1 MSIQK
6 TTKVLILLF
15 FLVLPFN
22 SQLASDITVEQ
33 AISGFQL
40 QNFELKVNDSYVI
53 KINGIRKIKDQG
65 FSLFLSSDSDFL
77 DVTVFPKNK
86 PQSKCGKSSKIDSL
100 ISIINF
106 DFDDCSENS
115 DEYHVSIKAN
125 SDAPFSNNKINVDLI
140 ISKNNY
146 FSSNFQSDE
155 FINNGNFKNGTKNW
169 RGGSLNS
176 ISKGNKSNKYLHE
189 TKNVYN
195 LDISSLTIS
204 EISQDFQVDTVKD
217 CILSIGYSAN
227 SYNSLENSGLRVII
241 NETPLVDFQKSLND
255 SPVKGLFKF
264 QSKQG
269 LNTLKLSGNKTKT
282 QLGMNI
288 FDVSVKC
295 EKSQKNSLNLSIQP
309 TTSSYIYLKNT
320 KYDID
325 LYLSQ
330 IIDSSTKRMKLSYI
344 ELPVFSFKSI
354 EDLQKS
360 FTEIIDSAS
369 IKSTPKPTSYII
381 KVENIDENIIQNG
394 LLYVS
399 SSNLF
404 LQTDLSIGDSDLFSI
419 TGTLSFKLN
428 DKIKKVIRIENVAGS
443 SGTIKINNAN
453 VNLTEKV
460 YEAETLS
467 DDKFQISIED
477 GKTGLFIISVKAV
490 LNSELF
496 QKQGEMSI
504 WINNKETYIFF
515 ELKDINQLTKGISK
529 DFSFSRKERVL
540 FISQSIILT
549 NSKTDLSSI
558 LLPFDDVNNSINS
571 NIEMSSYRNSYSLSS
586 YADEDSQAYV
596 VFRIKSEGNDNLN
609 NYKLELNNCIL
620 IQANRNKIF
629 YLDTD
634 VNKCITIPYSSSDIY
649 TGLSLNLITSS
660 KAFIENNKVAIS
672 SDELGISNVSF
683 SNNYNFKVNKNRV
696 EAMFDEGKRLTL
708 RFNSKYI
715 GDIQVSGFYYNVA
728 NEESEFNYDGVNST
742 LNLDSEETRTMS
754 INWEP
759 ANKFNQ
765 DSYNIVYYIGIYES
779 STVPENPTFLDLVKI
794 GFMGNSIG
802 NRSFISRVPLR
813 IPFSVFL
820 FMSDLRTGEIKM
832 YLPLKNLKDAIP
844 FASKLELIDVPKG
857 IVVDFKSNDE
867 TKANINIE
875 YLAIDVSKL
884 NNSIFIVESLS
895 NLDIKLGFTNKE
907 IGKLKKTDFESLK
920 SLSETSIQIRK
931 ENDLQTFFIVSI
943 DKKNSV
949 SDLLFNVVVKR
960 PPTQIKLENIYKISY
975 NEEKYVDIEVPS
987 SDLPKDFRYYLVCLN
1002 CSIKKS
1008 LQVALSFDGEIP
1020 YLDSKQN
1027 WNRYDSLIMD
1037 QRELTDLNIDNQL
1050 KADRLKFSIRRNDES
1065 VTSPFYIKLVKR
1077 SYRMVYFDQA
1087 RTDFKLSYSLKASQ
1101 KIVALVRIRNEF
1113 CVTNNVINGNSSF
1126 KIHLK
1131 HSLYHLLNIDSP
1143 LFSSNQSYS
1152 KLKCFG
1158 QFGRVSVFI
1167 VEVFSDSDSL
1177 GEISITPISNQDTGS
1192 DKSNISGGDIV
1203 SPGGSG
1209 SGSGSTSGDN
1219 NQTPSNTNEYLIRVL
1234 PNQTVNIKEIIQN
1247 NSNLVNNPEKS
1258 RIVIVPISSESNVN
1272 TKVIINKGNER
1283 EKEASSNTPVTIDP
1297 IKEAFKNNTLTVSND
1312 NQKEVLV
1319 RILIVKPIDDP
1330 SKLIIPT
1337 DKTSEIKI
1345 DGQPNVELT
1354 IKKIVVL
1361 DPPTKENLKILTKV
1375 IITSK
1380 NNSTITKVSY
1390 FYTEN
1395 QSPNNNST
1403 LLYDNP
1409 LGYTSISYNSLYNKV
1424 VELQIPRSPEFSKPI
1439 YLIFEITVFLKE
1451 PQAIIELQPVFTNI
1465 SLEELINKS
1474 KINAVLT
1481 YNDALVSFKV
1491 GNVDLTPSAGDL
1503 LKKFSNRFD
1512 TQFEQ
1517 VLKDGDIIQIV
1528 VKNTFTI
1535 PDSYFAMLHMNITHP
1550 DGNKQVIYTN
1560 LADWECNGDVPSL
1573 GVSSKMDLAELNWVP
1588 KIWASSSLPQVN
1600 CYTNFKK
1607 ETFKQNEFI
1616 EGEVLVNDVFESI
1629 KIGTYIFNP
1638 SLNKSNIT
1646 NSSTSNVEEVKFD
1659 MIVPINTFYKIKDG
1673 DVIEIV
1679 GTDSPNST
1687 GKGIRAWIS
1696 LFNIFNEKVIIV
1708 TDLLNWKCNGKQAVR
1723 SDADENTKLQNNNL
1737 ISNIW
1742 SIDDVNKVGSKV
1754 TCQYIYKEQTERK
1767 TKVKISLRGN
1777 DFIENLQIGSSYQYI
1792 PAYTDNRLITFVDY
1806 VKIQEDD
1813 TFIITARS
1821 KDINNPSSGLSIE
1834 ARFEFVDN
1842 SKKLIVIETDTDW
1855 NCDGKP
1861 AVAIRNSLPAA
1872 QVFSNTT
1879 PIWAEKNK
1887 GFTVCSKKF
1896 VKKELCFLK

>member
-40 QNFELKVNDSYVI
+40 QNFELKVNESYVV

-65 FSLFLSSDSDFL
+65 FSLFLTSDSDFL
-77 DVTVFPKNK
+77 DVALFPKNK
-86 PQSKCGKSSKIDSL
+86 PQSKCGKSSKIDSI

-115 DEYHVSIKAN
+115 DEYHVSIKVN
-125 SDAPFSNNKINVDLI
+125 SDAPFSSNKINVDLI

-155 FINNGNFKNGTKNW
+155 FIKNGNFMKGLENW
-169 RGGSLNS
+169 KGGLINS
-176 ISKGNKSNKYLHE
+176 ITKGNKSNKYLHE

-195 LDISSLTIS
+195 LDISSLSIS

-217 CILSIGYSAN
+217 CVLSIGYSAN
-227 SYNSLENSGLRVII
+227 SFFSLENSGLRVII

-255 SPVKGLFKF
+255 SPIKGVFKF

-269 LNTLKLSGNKTKT
+269 SNTLKISGNKIKT

-320 KYDID
+320 KYDVD

-354 EDLQKS
+354 EDSQTS

-369 IKSTPKPTSYII
+369 IKSNPKPTSYII
-381 KVENIDENIIQNG
+381 KVENVDENIIQNG
-394 LLYVS
+394 LLYIS
-399 SSNLF
+399 SSNLYVP
-404 LQTDLSIGDSDLFSI
+404 TNLSIGDSELISVS
-419 TGTLSFKLN
+419 GTFSFKLN
-428 DKIKKVIRIENVAGS
+428 DKINKVIRIENVAGS
-443 SGTIKINNAN
+443 SGTVKINNAN

-467 DDKFQISIED
+467 DDLIQITTED
-477 GKTGLFIISVKAV
+477 GKTGLFIISVKVA
-490 LNSELF
+490 LKSF
-496 QKQGEMSI
+496 TKQGEMSI
-504 WINNKETYIFF
+504 WMNKKETYVFF

-529 DFSFSRKERVL
+529 DFSFSRQDPVL

-549 NSKTDLSSI
+549 NSKTDPSSI

-571 NIEMSSYRNSYSLSS
+571 NIEKSSYRNTYSLSS

-596 VFRIKSEGNDNLN
+596 VFRIKYEGVDNVN

-620 IQANRNKIF
+620 VQANRNKIF

-660 KAFIENNKVAIS
+660 TAFIENKKVIIS
-672 SDELGISNVSF
+672 SDELVISNVSF
-683 SNNYNFKVNKNRV
+683 SNNYNVKVNKNRV
-696 EAMFDEGKRLTL
+696 EAMFDEGRRLTL

-715 GDIQVSGFYYNVA
+715 GEIQVSGFYYNVA

-765 DSYNIVYYIGIYES
+765 DSYNIVYYIGMYES
-779 STVPENPTFLDLVKI
+779 STVPENPTFLDLVKL

-802 NRSFISRVPLR
+802 NRSFISKVPLR

-844 FASKLELIDVPKG
+844 FASKLELIDEPKG

-895 NLDIKLGFTNKE
+895 NLDIKTGFTNKE

-949 SDLLFNVVVKR
+949 TDLLFNVVVKR
-960 PPTQIKLENIYKISY
+960 PPTPIKLENIYKISY

-1020 YLDSKQN
+1020 YLDSKEN

-1065 VTSPFYIKLVKR
+1065 ITSPFYIKLVKR
-1077 SYRMVYFDQA
+1077 SYRMFYFDQA
-1087 RTDFKLSYSLKASQ
+1087 RNDFKLSYSLKASQ
-1101 KIVALVRIRNEF
+1101 KTVALVRIRNEF
-1113 CVTNNVINGNSSF
+1113 CVANSVINGNSSF

-1158 QFGRVSVFI
+1158 QVGRVSVFI

-1177 GEISITPISNQDTGS
+1177 GEVSITQISNQETS
-1192 DKSNISGGDIV
+1192 NDKSNISGGDIV
-1203 SPGGSG
+1203 LPDGSG
-1209 SGSGSTSGDN
+1209 SKGGSGDN

-1258 RIVIVPISSESNVN
+1258 RIVIAPISSESNVN

-1283 EKEASSNTPVTIDP
+1283 EKESSSNTPVTIDP
-1297 IKEAFKNNTLTVSND
+1297 IKDAFKNNTLTVSND
-1312 NQKEVLV
+1312 NQKEVIV

-1361 DPPTKENLKILTKV
+1361 DPPTKDNLKILTKV

-1390 FYTEN
+1390 LYTEN
-1395 QSPNNNST
+1395 QSPNNNT

-1424 VELQIPRSPEFSKPI
+1424 VELQIPRSLEFSKQI
-1439 YLIFEITVFLKE
+1439 FLIIEIRVFLKDS
-1451 PQAIIELQPVFTNI
+1451 QAIIELQPVFSNI
-1465 SLEELINKS
+1465 SLEELNNKS
-1474 KINAVLT
+1474 KINIVLT

-1491 GNVDLTPSAGDL
+1491 GNVDLTPSADDL
-1503 LKKFSNRFD
+1503 LKKFPSRFD

-1517 VLKDGDIIQIV
+1517 VLKDGDVIQIV

-1535 PDSYFAMLHMNITHP
+1535 PDSYFAMLYMNITHP

-1560 LADWECNGDVPSL
+1560 LADWECNGDVPTL

-1629 KIGTYIFNP
+1629 KIGSYIFNP
-1638 SLNKSNIT
+1638 SLNKSNIANT
-1646 NSSTSNVEEVKFD
+1646 TSNVEEVKFD

-1708 TDLLNWKCNGKQAVR
+1708 TDLLNWKCNGKPAVR
-1723 SDADENTKLQNNNL
+1723 SDADENIKLQNNNL

-1754 TCQYIYKEQTERK
+1754 TCQYVYREQTQRK
-1767 TKVKISLRGN
+1767 TKVKISIRGN

-1792 PAYTDNRLITFVDY
+1792 PAYTDNRVITFVDY
-1806 VKIQEDD
+1806 INIKEDD

-1855 NCDGKP
+1855 SCDGKP